1 MGILARLTSGE
12 ELHIRN
18 PVLKRFPRLSLSQV
32 ALDPSISHPS
42 HFLCADGFFYVSE
55 DMVVYQSITSTLRP
69 LPDMVFVQ
77 LDPIDWV
84 FNVTYSPEN

>member
-1 MGILARLTSGE
+1 MGILARLISGE

-32 ALDPSISHPS
+32 ALDPLISLPS
-42 HFLCADGFFYVSE
+42 LFLCADGLFYVSE
-55 DMVVYQSITSTLRP
+55 DMVVYKGVSTTLRP
-69 LPDMVFVQ
+69 LPDLVFVQ

-84 FNVTYSPEN
+84 FNVSYSSKD